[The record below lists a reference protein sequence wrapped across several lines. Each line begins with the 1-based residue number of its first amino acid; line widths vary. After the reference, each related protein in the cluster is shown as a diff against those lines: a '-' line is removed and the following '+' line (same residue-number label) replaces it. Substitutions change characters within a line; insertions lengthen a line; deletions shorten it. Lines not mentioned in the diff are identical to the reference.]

1 MLQGASQP
9 TKVVV
14 VIPGL
19 EVGGA
24 EQDILRN
31 FPRVDRTAFSVV
43 VVSFSGRGALGP
55 ELERL
60 GIRVVARLE
69 QEAEG
74 GATGSP
80 PGRPSWRPRGIAD
93 VLLRPIRRAVAACQ
107 ASALVGSM
115 QRRAG
120 TLRYIANVTLW
131 LRRTLAAEQAEIVHF
146 FLPSAYL
153 YGMAATLFV
162 FPRPKCVMSRLS
174 LNFYKDT
181 HRIAWRVE
189 RVLHRIIDVAVGN
202 SGRILDELME
212 EGVSAGRLRLL
223 YNGIDYRSYER
234 RDGDRARVRKELKL
248 DASAFVMLAVGNLHI
263 YKGHGDLIDA
273 CALARRDL
281 PEGWRL
287 VLAGKDS
294 SGHQQR
300 YAQQVADLQLTDRV
314 CFLGGRDDVGR
325 LLLAADVLVHPS
337 HHEGLPNAIIE
348 AMAASLPVV
357 ATHVG
362 GIPELVI
369 PHQEPQAT
377 GWLVP
382 PRDPAALAAAL
393 VAAAGDEEGR
403 IAMGGRGRARVVTH
417 FSLER
422 SVRTYEAIYHEL
434 VPGRMR
440 EAV

>member
-1 MLQGASQP
+1 MVQGARQP

-31 FPRVDRTAFSVV
+31 FPRVDRTAFNVV
-43 VVSFSGRGALGP
+43 VVSFSSRGALGP

-69 QEAEG
+69 QDAEG
-74 GATGSP
+74 VALSSP
-80 PGRPSWRPRGIAD
+80 DSRPSRRPRSMAG
-93 VLLRPIRRAVAACQ
+93 VLLRPIRRAVAVCQ
-107 ASALVGSM
+107 ASALVASM
-115 QRRAG
+115 RQRAG

-131 LRRTLAAEQAEIVHF
+131 LRRVLAAEKAEIVHF

-181 HRIAWRVE
+181 HRLAWRVE
-189 RVLHRIIDVAVGN
+189 RVLHRFIDVAVGN
-202 SGRILDELME
+202 SERILDELVE

-223 YNGIDYRSYER
+223 YNGFDYRSYER
-234 RDGDRARVRKELKL
+234 RDGDRLRVRKELKL
-248 DASAFVMLAVGNLHI
+248 DESAFVMLAVGNLHI

-273 CALARRDL
+273 CARARRYL
-281 PEGWRL
+281 PEGWQLIL
-287 VLAGKDS
+287 VGKDS
-294 SGHQQR
+294 RGYQQR
-300 YAQQVADLQLTDRV
+300 YQQQVADLQLTDRV

-357 ATHVG
+357 ATRVG

-369 PHQEPQAT
+369 PHHAPDAT

-382 PRDPAALAAAL
+382 PRDPEALAAAL
-393 VAAAGDEEGR
+393 VDVAGDEEGR
-403 IAMGGRGRARVVTH
+403 IAKGARGRARVVTH

-422 SVRTYEAIYHEL
+422 SVRTYEAIYHDL
-434 VPGRMR
+434 VPGRMSQ
-440 EAV
+440 AV